1 MRLWPGAVFDASQ
14 VVLPDPGQ
22 TRSSRPAIMQAMQAL
37 RHARFLARLV
47 LAWFVLALGVAI
59 ASPLVQPQS
68 LELICATGGA
78 MKLIVKNADG
88 TAQER
93 GHTLDCPLCATVAA
107 PPPVLTPVV
116 LVPSSLAHALQPV
129 AAAHIAARTAAPLPP
144 RGPPTLS

>member
-1 MRLWPGAVFDASQ
+1 
-14 VVLPDPGQ
+14 
-22 TRSSRPAIMQAMQAL
+22 MQAL

-47 LAWFVLALGVAI
+47 LAWFVLSLGVAI
-59 ASPLVQPQS
+59 ATPLVQPQS

-78 MKLIVKNADG
+78 MKLIVKSADG

-107 PPPVLTPVV
+107 PPPVLTTVV
-116 LVPSSLAHALQPV
+116 VAPSSLAHALQPV

-144 RGPPTLS
+144 RGPPSLS

>member
-1 MRLWPGAVFDASQ
+1 MHIKPAGGAQ
-14 VVLPDPGQ
+14 GGW
-22 TRSSRPAIMQAMQAL
+22 AIIPLMHFL

-47 LAWFVLALGVAI
+47 LAWFVLSLGVAI

-107 PPPVLTPVV
+107 PPPALTPVV
-116 LVPSSLAHALQPV
+116 LAPSPLAHALQPV

-144 RGPPTLS
+144 RGPPALS